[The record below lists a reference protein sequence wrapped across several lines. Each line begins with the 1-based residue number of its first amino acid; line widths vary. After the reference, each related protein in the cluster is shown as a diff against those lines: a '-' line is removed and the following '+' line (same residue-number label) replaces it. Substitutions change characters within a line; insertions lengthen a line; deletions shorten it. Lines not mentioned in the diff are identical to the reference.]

1 MDQQTHFGEVLEAV
15 STLSPDE
22 QLTLV
27 NIVARR
33 LAEDG
38 RRRVAASIDEARRE
52 FDEGHCQPTTIDNLI
67 NEIMS

>member
-1 MDQQTHFGEVLEAV
+1 MDQHTHFGEVLEAV

-33 LAEDG
+33 LAADG
-38 RRRVAASIDEARRE
+38 RKRVAASVEESRRE
-52 FDEGHCQPTTIDNLI
+52 FDEGRCQPTTVDDLI
-67 NEIMS
+67 SEIMS